1 MSQKLVERASRFLEK
16 RTSRRGFLAKTAL
29 VGTAVAAA
37 PAAYVLKPNDAYA
50 AVCGP
55 GSQCS
60 NGWTVFC
67 CTIFRGA
74 NKCPPGSFV
83 AGWWK
88 ADSSPF
94 CCDSAGNPRP
104 RYYIDCNAYCTG
116 SCSGGFCRSHAC
128 SCRCN
133 DDPQTCDNRRHC
145 CNYFRYGQCHREIGC
160 AGPVVCRVVSCT
172 PPYQLYGSC
181 ASTPL
186 TDNRTGAH
194 SAPCL
199 AGPCT

>member
-16 RTSRRGFLAKTAL
+16 RTSRRGFLAKSAL

-55 GSQCS
+55 GSECGD
-60 NGWTVFC
+60 GWTVFC
-67 CTIFRGA
+67 CSIFRGA
-74 NKCPPGSFV
+74 NRCPPGSFV

-94 CCDSAGNPRP
+94 CCDSSGNPRP
-104 RYYIDCNAYCTG
+104 RYYIDCNEYC
-116 SCSGGFCRSHAC
+116 GGNCAA
-128 SCRCN
+128 RCN
-133 DDPQTCDNRRHC
+133 NDSSTCDNRRIC
-145 CNYFRYGQCHREIGC
+145 MNNFRYGQCHQEISC
-160 AGPVVCRVVSCT
+160 AGPVVCRVVTCT
-172 PPYQLYGSC
+172 PPYQVYSSC
-181 ASTPL
+181 TTEQM
-186 TDNRTGAH
+186 TDNRTGEH

-199 AGPCT
+199 SGRCT